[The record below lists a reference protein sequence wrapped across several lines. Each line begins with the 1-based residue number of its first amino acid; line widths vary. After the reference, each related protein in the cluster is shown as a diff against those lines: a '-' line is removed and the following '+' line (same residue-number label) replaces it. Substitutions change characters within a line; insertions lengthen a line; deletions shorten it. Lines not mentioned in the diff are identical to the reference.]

1 METTK
6 IDINVKDV
14 ISNNRTPLSMFAG
27 SVYAQD
33 LFIPQTRVYDP
44 DYQQKIDEVRNSGN
58 KDLILNRSP
67 RRFSIY
73 GVTISKIEM
82 GKNINDEVVIILNKG
97 LDDEIE
103 IPYTCDKEFGKTN
116 DDIIKE
122 ALKNPDKSIVF
133 SDPKKLA
140 ASINKLNL
148 GEMQRIDNLIKML
161 QTAKKQCESAISDVN
176 DKVNTYFSQK
186 SKSAQKANGDVS
198 AEVNVNVNI
207 AQ

>member
-33 LFIPQTRVYDP
+33 LFKPQTRVYDP

-116 DDIIKE
+116 DDIIKD

-148 GEMQRIDNLIKML
+148 GEMQRINNLIKML
-161 QTAKKQCESAISDVN
+161 QTAKKQCE
-176 DKVNTYFSQK
+176 
-186 SKSAQKANGDVS
+186 
-198 AEVNVNVNI
+198 
-207 AQ
+207 

>member
-14 ISNNRTPLSMFAG
+14 ISNNRTPLSMCAG

-33 LFIPQTRVYDP
+33 LFKPQTRVYDP

-207 AQ
+207 QQ

>member
-33 LFIPQTRVYDP
+33 LFKPQTRVYDP

-148 GEMQRIDNLIKML
+148 GEMQ

-207 AQ
+207 QQ

>member
-33 LFIPQTRVYDP
+33 LFKPQIRVYDP

-122 ALKNPDKSIVF
+122 ALKNPDKSLVF

-140 ASINKLNL
+140 ASINKLNI

-176 DKVNTYFSQK
+176 DKVNIYFSQK
-186 SKSAQKANGDVS
+186 SKSAQKANGEVS
-198 AEVNVNVNI
+198 AEVNINVNVP
-207 AQ
+207 Q

>member
-33 LFIPQTRVYDP
+33 LFKPQTRVHGP

-58 KDLILNRSP
+58 HDLILNRSP

-82 GKNINDEVVIILNKG
+82 GRNINDEVVIILNKG
-97 LDDEIE
+97 LDDEIK

-122 ALKNPDKSIVF
+122 ALKNPDKSLVF

-176 DKVNTYFSQK
+176 DKVNIYFSQK

-207 AQ
+207 PQ

>member
-1 METTK
+1 
-6 IDINVKDV
+6 
-14 ISNNRTPLSMFAG
+14 
-27 SVYAQD
+27 
-33 LFIPQTRVYDP
+33 
-44 DYQQKIDEVRNSGN
+44 
-58 KDLILNRSP
+58 
-67 RRFSIY
+67 
-73 GVTISKIEM
+73 M

-207 AQ
+207 QQ